1 MNKMIKDIV
10 KRLKPSATLQI
21 NEESKRLEI
30 QGKKIYK
37 FGFGQSPFPVPEIIR
52 NELKNNAHQNKYL
65 SMQGL
70 IELRK
75 AIAIY
80 LNKKRKKKIRA
91 NDIIIGPGTKELMF
105 LLQILFEGDILLP
118 IPSWVSYAP
127 QAILGRNKVHWIET
141 TSSNNWFP
149 TAQQIEDIVQLNKN
163 KNYLLFLNSP
173 NNPSGTICKNLSDL
187 ANVAKKY
194 NLLILSDEIYSEL
207 SFSDEYDSISNYNLE
222 GTIISSGL
230 SKWCGAGGWRLGFF
244 AIPDSLNNI
253 KNSLTKLASES
264 FSSVS
269 SPIQYAAISAFTK
282 DHSNYIERTTKIL
295 KEVGMYVYE
304 NLKSNKILI
313 NKPEGGFYLMP
324 EFINNKFRTS
334 SEMCKNII
342 NETGV
347 ALLPGSVFGFSENK
361 MLIRLSF
368 TDFDGEKLLNNTS
381 GCKEINQD
389 ILSKFAPNIL
399 EGVSKLKYW
408 SKNI

>member
-10 KRLKPSATLQI
+10 KRLEPSATLQI

-37 FGFGQSPFPVPEIIR
+37 FGFGQSPFPVPEIVR
-52 NELKNNAHQNKYL
+52 NELKNNAHQSKYL

-70 IELRK
+70 IELRE
-75 AIAIY
+75 AIAAY
-80 LNKKRKKKIRA
+80 LNKKRKKKFRA

-207 SFSDEYDSISNYNLE
+207 SFSDEYDSISNYNPE